1 MWATSVIPPPP
12 PPGDRRWGWG
22 GCPPSPAGPGWS
34 PGLRLNPGLFYLPLQ
49 VPSVDRRSRRSR
61 GLWNSTRGRPS
72 SCHLSTLPCPAV
84 AETPIPTTVLLRR
97 SKKYRLSSLRPGDPP
112 RGPRTPQRDA
122 GPGQRSGPGPAPG
135 ALGVCRVGGWRGCPL
150 TQRRNPTPPGRPSL
164 WRPERGVKTR
174 KNWRAEGRDPSPPRG
189 RGG

>member
-1 MWATSVIPPPP
+1 MGHLSHPPTPT
-12 PPGDRRWGWG
+12 PGRQEMGVG
-22 GCPPSPAGPGWS
+22 GLPSLTGGTWVVSGPQTKS
-34 PGLRLNPGLFYLPLQ
+34 RAFLSLPLQ

-135 ALGVCRVGGWRGCPL
+135 ALGVCRVGGCRGCPL